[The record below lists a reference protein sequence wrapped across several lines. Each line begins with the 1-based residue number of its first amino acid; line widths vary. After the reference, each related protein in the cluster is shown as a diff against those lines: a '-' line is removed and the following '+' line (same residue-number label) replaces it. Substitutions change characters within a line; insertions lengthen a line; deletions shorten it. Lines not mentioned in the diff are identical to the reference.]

1 MKKIFFFIF
10 ILKIISITTSKAEI
24 AYIDINYILKVSEV
38 GKFLNVLIEKKK
50 FEHEEKFKKL
60 ENELVKKEKSLMA
73 KQNILEK
80 EEFENQIKILTK
92 QVKEYRKEK
101 QKNIDNLNKFKI
113 DNTKEILKVLNPIIT
128 EFVDTN
134 SISIVIP
141 KKNIIVGK
149 KNLDI
154 TDKILKLLNE
164 NISQLN
170 L

>member
-1 MKKIFFFIF
+1 MC
-10 ILKIISITTSKAEI
+10 IL
-24 AYIDINYILKVSEV
+24 
-38 GKFLNVLIEKKK
+38 KKK

-60 ENELVKKEKSLMA
+60 ENELVKKEKSLIA

>member
-38 GKFLNVLIEKKK
+38 GKFLNVHIEKKK

-164 NISQLN
+164 SISQLN